1 MIQLTVNTSLD
12 INKIGEM
19 AFNKNL
25 IYIGNDHLCDLYLK
39 EDKILAN
46 HLIIEIVES
55 KMIIHPHKDIEYF
68 LVNGKRSTG
77 HKFVSPGNK
86 VKIGDTEFTITNFIE
101 TNYTPIKEQLN
112 KLTDTLITEESP
124 FLDIIQQVQGL
135 EI

>member
-39 EDKILAN
+39 EDEILAS

-55 KMIIHPHKDIEYF
+55 KK
-68 LVNGKRSTG
+68 GKCT
-77 HKFVSPGNK
+77 
-86 VKIGDTEFTITNFIE
+86 TNE
-101 TNYTPIKEQLN
+101 K
-112 KLTDTLITEESP
+112 
-124 FLDIIQQVQGL
+124 
-135 EI
+135 